1 MVVPCSQVLLG
12 DLGEEEEEEEEEL
25 VLADSVAGEGDS
37 VALVQCYLL
46 VAVVVEVVAQEGV
59 VPRLVRW

>member
-1 MVVPCSQVLLG
+1 MLLG
-12 DLGEEEEEEEEEL
+12 DLGEEEEEEEGEEL

-59 VPRLVRW
+59 VPLLAQW